1 MIIISFLSAVLAGM
15 GVGSAG
21 FLVVYLTLALSMPQL
36 EAQLL
41 NLIFF
46 ISSAIAALFVNIY
59 KRRLRPKV
67 ILFCALPGCL
77 GAFAGATFAHS
88 VSSDFLGKAFA
99 CLLIIMGAISLLRG
113 KGAEKNNKE

>member
-1 MIIISFLSAVLAGM
+1 MVVLSFLSAVLAGM

-46 ISSAIAALFVNIY
+46 ISSALAAIGINWY
-59 KRRLRPKV
+59 KGRLKPRL
-67 ILFCALPGCL
+67 ILLCSLPGCI
-77 GAFAGATFAHS
+77 GAVCGSAFAHTVDSGS
-88 VSSDFLGKAFA
+88 LGKAFGA
-99 CLLIIMGAISLLRG
+99 LLIVLGAVTLIG
-113 KGAEKNNKE
+113 MKKK